1 MMYICNQ
8 TATATTNGLT
18 KQHFEFNSKP
28 EGFCLLK
35 YKRNYLWMKNSSFS
49 KYYRTFMLTQKGFS
63 LKNTLVHNRAF
74 FFLENTL
81 TLLYWVIQTKS
92 LASTQWWQIGTSAS
106 PVPVPVPVPVFLSA
120 SLKRKKKKKRKK
132 EKKKLK

>member
-81 TLLYWVIQTKS
+81 TLLY
-92 LASTQWWQIGTSAS
+92 
-106 PVPVPVPVPVFLSA
+106 
-120 SLKRKKKKKRKK
+120 
-132 EKKKLK
+132 